1 MQRITLSTA
10 LLAAGL
16 CGNPLPVVGAA
27 SGTHPN
33 LVFIL
38 ADDLGY
44 GDLGSFGQQYIKTPN
59 LDPLCADG
67 MRLTNHYTGS
77 TVCAPSRFTFVTGK
91 HIGRAKTIGQG
102 QQLAPNTQTIGTVLQ
117 SAGYRTACIGKWGLG
132 NGTGLPNKQGFDHW
146 FGFISQTRAHW
157 YYNTISLWRSNSVAL
172 AV

>member
-102 QQLAPNTQTIGTVLQ
+102 QQLAPNTQTIGTVCNPQVIARLV
-117 SAGYRTACIGKWGLG
+117 SASGDWVMVRVCPTSRDSITGSALSVRHAPT
-132 NGTGLPNKQGFDHW
+132 GTITQYLCGDQIL
-146 FGFISQTRAHW
+146 
-157 YYNTISLWRSNSVAL
+157 
-172 AV
+172 